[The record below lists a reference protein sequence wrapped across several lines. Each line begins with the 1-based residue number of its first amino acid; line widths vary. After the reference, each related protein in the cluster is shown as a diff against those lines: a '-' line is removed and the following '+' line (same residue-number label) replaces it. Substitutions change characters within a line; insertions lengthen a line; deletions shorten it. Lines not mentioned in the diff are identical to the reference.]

1 MKTVSIVGF
10 GRFGQTLNRLIEDDF
25 EVKTF
30 DKDQKDLAKI
40 YEAET
45 IFFAVPISS
54 FEKVI
59 RQHRKYFKDSHQLI
73 DVLSVK
79 MHPANVFKK
88 YLKNLRTQALLSH
101 PMFGPDSSKDGFEN
115 LPIILDKFMT
125 NESTYKFWKD
135 YFKSKKLT
143 VIEMTASEHDKMAAS
158 SQGLTH
164 FIGRLLEANGFKSTP
179 IDSLGTR
186 KLLEVMEQTC
196 HDSWE
201 LFTDLQHFNPYTK
214 NMRIRLGEIYDRLY
228 NKLLPKQ
235 VNKRFITIGIQGG
248 KGSFNEEA
256 LQYYVKKEGIKKF
269 RVKYLYTSENV
280 LRELHKGDI
289 DRGQFA
295 IHNSVGG
302 IVGESVEAMAAY
314 KFKIIEEFSI
324 KISHALMI
332 RMDAR
337 LSDIDTI
344 MTHPQVLAQCRDSLA
359 KKYPNLKQ
367 TSGEKELI
375 DHAVVAKELSEG
387 KLPKNIAV
395 MGSKVLGEIY
405 GLQMVEDNL
414 QDAKENYT
422 SFLQV
427 ARI

>member
-1 MKTVSIVGF
+1 MKKVSIVGF
-10 GRFGQTLNRLIEDDF
+10 GRFGQTLKRLIQDDF

-40 YEAET
+40 YESEI

-59 RQHRKYFKDSHQLI
+59 SQHKKYFKDRHLLI

-79 MHPANVFKK
+79 VYPGNVFKRH
-88 YLKNLRTQALLSH
+88 LKNLKTQALLTH

-115 LPIILDKFMT
+115 LPIILDKFMAS
-125 NESTYKFWKD
+125 EQTYQEWKQ
-135 YFKSKKLT
+135 YFESKKLK
-143 VIEMTASEHDKMAAS
+143 VIEMTTSEHDKMAAS

-164 FIGRLLEANGFKSTP
+164 FIGRLLDAYGFQKTP

-186 KLLEVMEQTC
+186 KLLEVVEQTC
-196 HDSWE
+196 HDSWQ
-201 LFTDLQHFNPYTK
+201 LFNDLQHFNPYTK
-214 NMRIRLGEIYDRLY
+214 NMRIKLGDTYDKLY

-235 VNKRFITIGIQGG
+235 VNKKVLTFGIQGG
-248 KGSFNEEA
+248 NGSFNEEA
-256 LQYYVKKEGIKKF
+256 LKYYVGKEKIKKF
-269 RVKYLYTSENV
+269 KVKYLYTSANV
-280 LRELHKGDI
+280 MKALHSGDI
-289 DRGQFA
+289 DRGQLA

-302 IVGESVEAMAAY
+302 MVDESIQAMAKY
-314 KFKIIEEFSI
+314 KFRIVEEFPI
-324 KISHALMI
+324 LISHALMI
-332 RMDAR
+332 RKDVKI
-337 LSDIDTI
+337 SEVDTI
-344 MTHPQVLAQCRDSLA
+344 MTHPQVLSQCRETLA

-375 DHAVVAKELSEG
+375 DHAVVAKYLSEG
-387 KLPKNIAV
+387 KLPKNVAV
-395 MGSKVLGEIY
+395 MGSKVLAEIY
-405 GLQMVEDNL
+405 GLQVVEDNL
-414 QDAKENYT
+414 QDSKENYT